1 MRCPSC
7 GHKEAQ
13 AGLVCEN
20 CGSYVPKLAA
30 ARAAAYD
37 PDSELDDEELYEA
50 PESRGRRLLRM
61 AFNPFGFHALPERE
75 ELLPFIL
82 MTVSIG
88 VVLGLPGLALGLWL
102 MALEEQA
109 WASIRS
115 PGSEYA
121 SLQDW
126 FMLPAVLGLMIFFSG
141 LYRSLLVGWPWLNSS
156 STGAYLSRFG
166 VAIVMLGGAGAF
178 GFFLVL
184 MLARQ

>member
-20 CGSYVPKLAA
+20 CGSYVPNSAA

-50 PESRGRRLLRM
+50 PESRSRRLWRL
-61 AFNPFGFHALPERE
+61 AFNPFEFQALPARE
-75 ELLPFIL
+75 ELLPFVL
-82 MTVSIG
+82 MSVGIG

-109 WASIRS
+109 WASVLS
-115 PGSEYA
+115 PGSEYS

-126 FMLPAVLGLMIFFSG
+126 FMFPAMLGLMIAFSG

-156 STGAYLSRFG
+156 STSAYLARFG
-166 VAIVMLGGAGAF
+166 VAIVMLGGAGSL
-178 GFFLVL
+178 GLFLVL
-184 MLARQ
+184 TTAGQ